1 MSHTTFAAMEVLLCS
16 HLLIIII
23 SVHAAH
29 SHRLS
34 HGLSCANDFYNN
46 VSCTLNS
53 SAVGPGAD
61 CWLSGVMTIWT
72 HGSPALYIQKCKL
85 EQHENS
91 LFGCSI
97 VFENKTLNPFKRLN
111 FSVNCNGVLVEA
123 LINYRPVDCIIMN
136 PPSAPN
142 VSINGTDLYITWSP
156 GEKILPYLSALYF
169 HIQTKTSDQ
178 DWTEARDFK
187 TPDKELRLALSEL
200 KGHGD
205 VRVRVKTEKSGYN
218 GHWSHWSPASSWKV
232 NSSDNLGNNTNSV
245 NVCLLSVSEG
255 FSLSSLVKM
264 GLFGTVCFIIVVV
277 LVVYKRCNTRGLL
290 EGKAVPNPSKYFQS
304 LHSVHEGNLKKWL
317 NPLSVSESF
326 FTAQPIDQ
334 ISPVEVC
341 EDFDVVPSTSPS
353 SSSSSALLH
362 FQNSD
367 TSGIVNNSASS
378 SIFSNRSYFT
388 SSSSGGFAC
397 IDPTPAYFTYHD
409 DFHPSF
415 CPSLCGFPTYESL
428 KREPQ
433 SPDSGFGIE
442 LEADNEEERYMEGG
456 EQFLLDDHNIPFL
469 ILPVRFPPHTCPAFS
484 PPTPPSLLVEPQM
497 SSDSHQEDT
506 PMTAASDDSSSAWL
520 VPGAMCRSSSM
531 PMEPGK
537 TGYLTLKELQATFS
551 NKSI

>member
-1 MSHTTFAAMEVLLCS
+1 MGVLLCS
-16 HLLIIII
+16 HLLIVII

-29 SHRLS
+29 SHRIS

-61 CWLSGVMTIWT
+61 CWLSAVMKTWIQG
-72 HGSPALYIQKCKL
+72 HPAPYTQKCKL
-85 EQHENS
+85 KQHENS

-97 VFENKTLNPFKRLN
+97 VFENKILNPFKRLN
-111 FSVNCNGVLVEA
+111 FSVNCNGVLVET
-123 LINYRPVDCIIMN
+123 LKNYRLEDCIIMN

-156 GEKILPYLSALYF
+156 GEKITIYLSPF
-169 HIQTKTSDQ
+169 KFQIQAKTSDQ
-178 DWTEARDFK
+178 EWKEANVFHTEKR
-187 TPDKELRLALSEL
+187 ELRLPLSQL

-205 VRVRVKTEKSGYN
+205 VRVRVKPAHYEDS
-218 GHWSHWSPASSWKV
+218 HWSQWSPASSWKV

-245 NVCLLSVSEG
+245 FNG
-255 FSLSSLVKM
+255 GISLSSLVKM
-264 GLFGTVCFIIVVV
+264 GLFGTVCLIIVVV
-277 LVVYKRCNTRGLL
+277 LGVYKSCNTRGLP

-326 FTAQPIDQ
+326 FTVQPIDQ

-353 SSSSSALLH
+353 SSSTSALIH
-362 FQNSD
+362 SQNSG

-378 SIFSNRSYFT
+378 SVFSNRSYFN
-388 SSSSGGFAC
+388 SSSSGGLAC

-409 DFHPSF
+409 DFHPSL
-415 CPSLCGFPTYESL
+415 CPSLWGFPTYESL
-428 KREPQ
+428 KREPH

-456 EQFLLDDHNIPFL
+456 GQFLLDDHNIPFL
-469 ILPVRFPPHTCPAFS
+469 ILPVRFPPHTCPAIS

-497 SSDSHQEDT
+497 SSDSHQEDA

-520 VPGAMCRSSSM
+520 VPGGMCRSSSM
-531 PMEPGK
+531 PVEPGK

>member
-1 MSHTTFAAMEVLLCS
+1 MGHSLATKHQCLVKFLPFFVL
-16 HLLIIII
+16 
-23 SVHAAH
+23 
-29 SHRLS
+29 
-34 HGLSCANDFYNN
+34 F
-46 VSCTLNS
+46 S
-53 SAVGPGAD
+53 S
-61 CWLSGVMTIWT
+61 S
-72 HGSPALYIQKCKL
+72 QKCKL

-97 VFENKTLNPFKRLN
+97 VFENK
-111 FSVNCNGVLVEA
+111 
-123 LINYRPVDCIIMN
+123 
-136 PPSAPN
+136 
-142 VSINGTDLYITWSP
+142 VSIGHMQTW
-156 GEKILPYLSALYF
+156 
-169 HIQTKTSDQ
+169 QTGLLTQ
-178 DWTEARDFK
+178 EARDFK
-187 TPDKELRLALSEL
+187 TPDTELRLALSKL

-205 VRVRVKTEKSGYN
+205 VRVRVKTENSGYN
-218 GHWSHWSPASSWKV
+218 SHWSHWSPTSSWKV
-232 NSSDNLGNNTNSV
+232 NSSDNLGNNTNMRI
-245 NVCLLSVSEG
+245 CLHA
-255 FSLSSLVKM
+255 
-264 GLFGTVCFIIVVV
+264 C
-277 LVVYKRCNTRGLL
+277 VYIYTLLL

-353 SSSSSALLH
+353 SSSTSALLH

-397 IDPTPAYFTYHD
+397 IDPTPAYFTYHG
-409 DFHPSF
+409 DFQPSL

-442 LEADNEEERYMEGG
+442 LEANNEEERYMEGG
-456 EQFLLDDHNIPFL
+456 EQFLLDDRNIPFL

-484 PPTPPSLLVEPQM
+484 PPTPP
-497 SSDSHQEDT
+497 T
-506 PMTAASDDSSSAWL
+506 WL

-531 PMEPGK
+531 PVEPGK

>member
-1 MSHTTFAAMEVLLCS
+1 MSHTTIAAMEVLLRS
-16 HLLIIII
+16 HLLIVII

-29 SHRLS
+29 SHRIS

-61 CWLSGVMTIWT
+61 CWLSVVMKIWI
-72 HGSPALYIQKCKL
+72 HGHSVPYSQKCKL

-97 VFENKTLNPFKRLN
+97 VFENKTLNPFQRLN

-123 LINYRPVDCIIMN
+123 LKNYRPGDCIIMN

-156 GEKILPYLSALYF
+156 GEKITEYLSHLYF
-169 HIQTKTSDQ
+169 HIQTKNSDQ
-178 DWTEARDFK
+178 EWMEARDFK
-187 TPDKELRLALSEL
+187 TQERELRLALSEL

-205 VRVRVKTEKSGYN
+205 VRVRVKTEKYANS
-218 GHWSHWSPASSWKV
+218 HWSHWSPASSWKV
-232 NSSDNLGNNTNSV
+232 NSSNNL
-245 NVCLLSVSEG
+245 EG
-255 FSLSSLVKM
+255 ISLSSLVKM
-264 GLFGTVCFIIVVV
+264 GLLGSVCFVIVVV

-290 EGKAVPNPSKYFQS
+290 KGKAVPNPSKYFQS

-326 FTAQPIDQ
+326 FTVQPIDQ

-367 TSGIVNNSASS
+367 TSGIANNSASS
-378 SIFSNRSYFT
+378 SVFSNRSYFT

-409 DFHPSF
+409 DFHPSL

-531 PMEPGK
+531 PVEPGK

>member
-1 MSHTTFAAMEVLLCS
+1 SLCS
-16 HLLIIII
+16 NTIPTPVFCCV
-23 SVHAAH
+23 SVTQ
-29 SHRLS
+29 
-34 HGLSCANDFYNN
+34 GLSCANDFYNN

-72 HGSPALYIQKCKL
+72 HVWLQNVSL

-97 VFENKTLNPFKRLN
+97 VFENKV
-111 FSVNCNGVLVEA
+111 SIGHIVNCNGVLVEA
-123 LINYRPVDCIIMN
+123 LINYRPVDFIMN

-245 NVCLLSVSEG
+245 NGELGEHSAYLLSVLKASQ
-255 FSLSSLVKM
+255 FN
-264 GLFGTVCFIIVVV
+264 LFIGN
-277 LVVYKRCNTRGLL
+277 KLL

-484 PPTPPSLLVEPQM
+484 PPTPP
-497 SSDSHQEDT
+497 T
-506 PMTAASDDSSSAWL
+506 WL

>member
-1 MSHTTFAAMEVLLCS
+1 
-16 HLLIIII
+16 
-23 SVHAAH
+23 
-29 SHRLS
+29 
-34 HGLSCANDFYNN
+34 FYKNF
-46 VSCTLNS
+46 SCTLNS

-61 CWLSGVMTIWT
+61 CWLSGVTIIWK
-72 HGSPALYIQKCKL
+72 HSSP
-85 EQHENS
+85 
-91 LFGCSI
+91 
-97 VFENKTLNPFKRLN
+97 
-111 FSVNCNGVLVEA
+111 
-123 LINYRPVDCIIMN
+123 
-136 PPSAPN
+136 
-142 VSINGTDLYITWSP
+142 
-156 GEKILPYLSALYF
+156 
-169 HIQTKTSDQ
+169 
-178 DWTEARDFK
+178 EARDFK
-187 TPDKELRLALSEL
+187 TPDTELRLALSKL

-205 VRVRVKTEKSGYN
+205 VRVRVKTENSGYN
-218 GHWSHWSPASSWKV
+218 SHWSHWSPTSSWKV

-245 NVCLLSVSEG
+245 FNGELGENSAY
-255 FSLSSLVKM
+255 LSSVLKASE
-264 GLFGTVCFIIVVV
+264 FKFFIGN
-277 LVVYKRCNTRGLL
+277 KCR
-290 EGKAVPNPSKYFQS
+290 KAVPNPSKYFQS

-353 SSSSSALLH
+353 SSSTSALLH

-397 IDPTPAYFTYHD
+397 IDPTPAYFTYHG
-409 DFHPSF
+409 DFQPSL

-442 LEADNEEERYMEGG
+442 LEANNEEERYMEGG
-456 EQFLLDDHNIPFL
+456 EQFLLDDRNIPFL

-531 PMEPGK
+531 PVEPGK

>member
-1 MSHTTFAAMEVLLCS
+1 MSHTTFATMEVLLCS
-16 HLLIIII
+16 HLLIVII

-34 HGLSCANDFYNN
+34 HGLSCANDFHNN

-61 CWLSGVMTIWT
+61 CWLSGVMIIWT
-72 HGSPALYIQKCKL
+72 HSSPALQKCKL

-97 VFENKTLNPFKRLN
+97 VFENQTLNHLKRLN

-123 LINYRPVDCIIMN
+123 LINYRPADCIIMN

-156 GEKILPYLSALYF
+156 GEKILSYLSPLYF

-205 VRVRVKTEKSGYN
+205 VRVRVKTERSGYN

-264 GLFGTVCFIIVVV
+264 GLFGTVCFIIIVV

-506 PMTAASDDSSSAWL
+506 PMTAASNDSSSAWL

-531 PMEPGK
+531 PVEPGK

>member
-16 HLLIIII
+16 HLLIVII